1 MRELQRLL
9 DPCPRS
15 AGSAFLAGSS
25 PARPCDNCL
34 IVRPYLPAS
43 PVLAKRAPGY
53 WSACAGHS
61 RPARSIDPV
70 GLGELAAD
78 AGELPDPLCIHLG
91 DGQAGGEQRIDH
103 AALMPG
109 GSITRRS
116 ISISSAMKAMRSAM
130 PSAVLVK
137 RATCPSGRMQMSN
150 DDFDMSMP
158 TKRLV

>member
-1 MRELQRLL
+1 
-9 DPCPRS
+9 
-15 AGSAFLAGSS
+15 
-25 PARPCDNCL
+25 
-34 IVRPYLPAS
+34 
-43 PVLAKRAPGY
+43 
-53 WSACAGHS
+53 
-61 RPARSIDPV
+61 
-70 GLGELAAD
+70 LAAD